1 MVGFRNWGQRGRQK
15 QVSFSTDVGMNT
27 KVHIRNYYRG
37 DGVMHK
43 GDWRNAQRK
52 EGETLPFFHKRK
64 EGMSAG
70 LFI

>member
-1 MVGFRNWGQRGRQK
+1 
-15 QVSFSTDVGMNT
+15 MNT

-64 EGMSAG
+64 DGMSAG